1 MEGASRGR
9 GRGRKVCGAQS
20 VDVEGGREEGG
31 SVEGV
36 GSFRRVE
43 GVRSFR
49 RVEGVVE
56 GIQ

>member
-43 GVRSFR
+43 GV
-49 RVEGVVE
+49 VE